1 MNMKRFTF
9 ISDRQPTAEDA
20 NPQSYVLDENYAFI
34 KWFKVTPE
42 QAWYPLPTSS
52 QSQEQKVKNLL
63 DAIDQVAAALETC
76 VAQFGQQMTRA
87 DLESRRAAI
96 SAARA
101 AQANAEGYASWE
113 EAVSA
118 WTEE

>member
-1 MNMKRFTF
+1 MNIKRFTF

-63 DAIDQVAAALETC
+63 DAIDQKQTERPVVIPYEIAHWILKVKE
-76 VAQFGQQMTRA
+76 
-87 DLESRRAAI
+87 
-96 SAARA
+96 AR
-101 AQANAEGYASWE
+101 E
-113 EAVSA
+113 ELR
-118 WTEE
+118 